1 MGMEMRRW
9 NGWGDNTVTFP
20 VTDAARAFL
29 RQRIGDGTAPRDAT
43 REEVL
48 REVAP
53 SRIRRANPLFNDDA
67 ALRLDHSRGQSFP
80 DWVAMKSG
88 RVGPVAD
95 AVALPQ
101 SHDEVTAAVAEA
113 ARLGAIIVP
122 YGGGTSVV
130 GHLGVPHGDRP
141 VVNLSL
147 ERMDRLLAFD
157 ETTMTAT
164 FGAGTPGP
172 RIEAQLRP
180 HGCLLGHFPQSY
192 EYATLGGWVVTR
204 SSGQQSYRYGRIE
217 QLFHAGRVATPKGE
231 WVVGGV
237 PASSAGPDLR
247 EALMGSEG
255 RLGLLTEVT
264 ARVRRL
270 PEQERF
276 HGVFFPSWPAG
287 LDAVRDLVQHDVP
300 VSMLRLSN
308 EVETETQLAL
318 VQGHATALKWLQ
330 RYLGL
335 RGIGAGQCLLM
346 AGITGT
352 PRECAIQKRMLLDI
366 VRRHGGVH
374 VGPMLGAGWAKNRF
388 RGPYLRNALWDEG
401 YAIDT
406 LETCVMWP
414 QATPVMRAIE
424 AAVQGV
430 FAADNER
437 AHVFTHLS
445 HVYRQGCS
453 VYCTLVFRSS
463 GDPDT
468 DLARWHRFKH
478 AASDAIV
485 AHGGTISHQ
494 HGVGIDHAPWLPAEK
509 GAAGMDL
516 IRAMAR
522 AFDPDGMMNPGKLF
536 ADA

>member
-1 MGMEMRRW
+1 MRRW
-9 NGWGDNTVTFP
+9 NGWGDDATTYP
-20 VTDAARAFL
+20 LTGAARVFL
-29 RQRIGDGTAPRDAT
+29 RERIGEGSAPRDAT
-43 REEVL
+43 REESL
-48 REVAP
+48 RAVGP
-53 SRIRRANPLFNDDA
+53 SRIRGTVLFNDDA
-67 ALRLDHSRGQSFP
+67 ALRLDRSRGQSFP

-88 RVGPVAD
+88 RTGPVAD

-101 SHDEVTAAVAEA
+101 THEDVATAVEA
-113 ARLGAIIVP
+113 ARKLGAIVVP

-130 GHLGVPHGDRP
+130 GHLDVPHGDRP
-141 VVNLSL
+141 VVNISL

-157 ETTMTAT
+157 DTTMTAT

-172 RIEAQLRP
+172 RIEAQLQP

-217 QLFHAGRVATPKGE
+217 QLFHSGRVATPKGE
-231 WVVGGV
+231 WIVGGV

-270 PEQERF
+270 PGHESF
-276 HGVFFPSWPAG
+276 HGVFFPSWQAG
-287 LDAVRDLVQHDVP
+287 LDAVRALVQHDAP
-300 VSMLRLSN
+300 LSMLRLSN
-308 EVETETQLAL
+308 EIETETQLAL
-318 VQGHATALKWLQ
+318 VQGHETALRWLQ

-335 RGIGAGQCLLM
+335 RGIGAGRCLLM
-346 AGITGT
+346 AGITGCA
-352 PRECAIQKRMLLDI
+352 RECALQKRMLLDV
-366 VRRHGGVH
+366 VRGHRGVH
-374 VGPMLGAGWAKNRF
+374 VGPMLGAGWARNRF
-388 RGPYLRNALWDEG
+388 RGPYLRNALWDAG
-401 YAIDT
+401 YAVDT

-414 QATPVMRAIE
+414 QATKVMRAIE
-424 AAVQGV
+424 QAVRDV
-430 FAADNER
+430 FAAADER
-437 AHVFTHLS
+437 VHAFTHLS

-453 VYCTLVFRSS
+453 IYSTFVFRSS
-463 GDPDT
+463 GDPDA
-468 DLARWHRFKH
+468 DLARWRRFKR

-494 HGVGIDHAPWLPAEK
+494 HGVGVDHAPWLQAEK
-509 GAAGMDL
+509 GALGMDL

-522 AFDPDGMMNPGKLF
+522 EFDPQGMMNPGKLF